1 MTVLKSNAGDIYMI
15 ILKVYK
21 ETDGECTESSLHL
34 TVSGYSHFL
43 YNHRES
49 FLKKVGE
56 EWKSS

>member
-1 MTVLKSNAGDIYMI
+1 MTILKSNAGDTYMI

-21 ETDGECTESSLHL
+21 ETDGECTESYLHL
-34 TVSGYSHFL
+34 TVSGYSHFQ

-56 EWKSS
+56 E